1 MGGAHRSTSALP
13 TAVIVVAYLA
23 LHAGLPAAAQT
34 ESAKVPTAAPTPLSK
49 KAVAAP
55 RDTAQG
61 KTAEGKT
68 GQGNTGQG
76 NTAQGNTG
84 QGDTGQGD
92 TGQRDT
98 EGRQPG
104 GVEERGTVARGAEII
119 ADGRSTR
126 FVLTLSTPV
135 AYQIFTLGDPYRVVI
150 DLTDVAF
157 RLPKDTGRQGRGVI
171 TAFRYGLFAAGKSRI
186 VIDTSTPVR
195 VAGAKLEQRPGGKA
209 ARLIVELAVVDRA
222 SFLATLPPPTAR
234 QREPARGDDLPAPA
248 HGEKPVIVIDAGHG
262 GVDPGTTG
270 GGVVEKD
277 IVLAVAR
284 NLRAVLAAKGRYAVA
299 MTRGG
304 DVFVPLDRRLAISRA
319 AHASLFI
326 SIHADTVPTQEL
338 AQNVRGAT
346 VYTLSERASSLQAQ
360 WLADKENAAD
370 TLAGLDAGAD
380 AELDNVKSILNDLMR
395 RETANFSVDVRQ
407 HLLAHLKYAIVL
419 ARDPARS
426 AAFKVLK
433 QPQAPCV
440 LIELGYMSN
449 AEDARLL
456 ASADWQ
462 RRAARAIAA
471 AIDDFFAKREARV
484 P

>member
-1 MGGAHRSTSALP
+1 MEGAHRSTPASAL
-13 TAVIVVAYLA
+13 AVILVTIAILLGA
-23 LHAGLPAAAQT
+23 LPAAAQT
-34 ESAKVPTAAPTPLSK
+34 ESAKVPAAAPTPLGKTSLGK
-49 KAVAAP
+49 KASA
-55 RDTAQG
+55 T
-61 KTAEGKT
+61 
-68 GQGNTGQG
+68 
-76 NTAQGNTG
+76 
-84 QGDTGQGD
+84 
-92 TGQRDT
+92 QRD
-98 EGRQPG
+98 EGAQPSAI
-104 GVEERGTVARGAEII
+104 EERGTVARNAEII
-119 ADGRSTR
+119 ADGHGSR
-126 FVLTLSTPV
+126 FVLTLNTTVP
-135 AYQIFTLGDPYRVVI
+135 YQIFTLADPYRVVI
-150 DLTDVAF
+150 DMTDVAF
-157 RLPKDTGRQGRGVI
+157 RLPKDAGRQGRGVI

-186 VIDTSTPVR
+186 VIDTSAPVR
-195 VAGAKLEQRPGGKA
+195 VATAKLEQRPGGKSV
-209 ARLIVELAVVDRA
+209 RLVVELAAVDRA
-222 SFLATLPPPTAR
+222 SFLAALPPPTQ
-234 QREPARGDDLPAPA
+234 QREPARGEELPAPA
-248 HGEKPVIVIDAGHG
+248 PHDAKPMIVIDAGHG

-284 NLRAVLAAKGRYAVA
+284 NLRTVLAAKGRYGVA

-370 TLAGLDAGAD
+370 TLAGVDAGAD

-407 HLLAHLKYAIVL
+407 HLLAHLKYTIVL

-462 RRAARAIAA
+462 RRAARAIAG